1 MITLLTKLLLTKL
14 LINFIVNYLECNSLC
29 KLVIRKNSNLRT
41 KTTKQILI
49 VSSAFLVIPNYFIM
63 AMEAKPYSYVHIYI
77 NILYNLQDSQIQLM
91 GA

>member
-14 LINFIVNYLECNSLC
+14 LINFIVNYLVCNSLC

-49 VSSAFLVIPNYFIM
+49 VSSAFLVI
-63 AMEAKPYSYVHIYI
+63 AK
-77 NILYNLQDSQIQLM
+77 LFYNGNGGKAIQLCSHLY
-91 GA
+91 